1 MGQELVI
8 PGTFKGPAKAFQQ
21 LAGKGD
27 SLAVGIGQS
36 YGVLNYKGKVWSLR
50 YRGEK
55 KTFVRPDDG
64 TPANYLDVIILGQAK
79 TKSKSFFA
87 KYDPNSGD
95 SGDRPICSSID
106 GILPDDD
113 VTQKQAESCSLCPRN
128 VWKTDPATGRRGR
141 ECTDYKRLAVLVLP
155 PQTRAILGQPL
166 MEAVFLRVPPAS
178 LNSLAIMGDTME
190 KQGYHFSS
198 YITRITFDPQKS
210 WPEMVFKPVQEL
222 TDAEAPVIFELMGD
236 DLVKRI
242 TEGDISRRNNGEDGV
257 GIQVIPPGQSA
268 LQNAPQTLQ
277 AAQPQPGAPL
287 SPLQNA
293 SAGATSPPAAAPP
306 PQPGSSIIV
315 PQAPVQATALHTEAS
330 APPAITNGAQMNGGA
345 FGGLSAPPSA
355 SPADGQRLQAQPS
368 VADTGTVA
376 DTGILSGGANG
387 VIPSDHKAAPSA
399 PPAVAVASNSDAG
412 VAEESDADLDARI
425 ASILA
430 KKA

>member
-1 MGQELVI
+1 MGQELVV
-8 PGTFKGPAKAFQQ
+8 PSTFKGPAKAFQQ

-36 YGVLNYKGKVWSLR
+36 YGVLGYKGKVWSLR
-50 YRGEK
+50 YRGER

-64 TPANYLDVIILGQAK
+64 TPANYLDVVILGQAK
-79 TKSKSFFA
+79 NKSKSFFA

-95 SGDRPICSSID
+95 GGDRPLCSSID
-106 GILPDDD
+106 GVLPDDD
-113 VTQKQAESCSLCPRN
+113 VTQQQAESCALCPRN
-128 VWKTDPATGRRGR
+128 VWKTDAATGRRGR

-166 MEAVFLRVPPAS
+166 IEAVFLRVPPAS

-198 YITRITFDPQKS
+198 YVTRITFDPQKS
-210 WPEMVFKPVQEL
+210 WPEMQFKPVQEL
-222 TDAEAPVIFELMGD
+222 TDAEAPVIFELMGN

-242 TEGDISRRNNGEDGV
+242 TEGDISRRNNGEEGV

-268 LQNAPQTLQ
+268 LQ
-277 AAQPQPGAPL
+277 GAPL
-287 SPLQNA
+287 SPLQSA
-293 SAGATSPPAAAPP
+293 SAGATSTPAAAAPP
-306 PQPGSSIIV
+306 QPASTITVAS
-315 PQAPVQATALHTEAS
+315 APAPDMGLRTEAS
-330 APPAITNGAQMNGGA
+330 APPATTNGALQNDGA
-345 FGGLSAPPSA
+345 FGGLTSPPPVSTVAGQAP
-355 SPADGQRLQAQPS
+355 QPS
-368 VADTGTVA
+368 PLSA

-387 VIPSDHKAAPSA
+387 VIPAAA
-399 PPAVAVASNSDAG
+399 TALASPDAG

-425 ASILA
+425 ANILA

>member
-1 MGQELVI
+1 MGQELVV
-8 PGTFKGPAKAFQQ
+8 PSTFKGPAKAFQQ

-36 YGVLNYKGKVWSLR
+36 YGVLGYKGKVWSLR
-50 YRGEK
+50 YRGER

-79 TKSKSFFA
+79 NKSKSFFA
-87 KYDPNSGD
+87 QYDPNSGD
-95 SGDRPICSSID
+95 GGDRPLCSSID
-106 GILPDDD
+106 GVLPDDD
-113 VTQKQAESCSLCPRN
+113 VTKKQAESCALCPRN
-128 VWKTDPATGRRGR
+128 VWKTDAATGRRGR

-198 YITRITFDPQKS
+198 YITRIMFDPQKS
-210 WPEMVFKPVQEL
+210 WPEMQFKPVQEL

-242 TEGDISRRNNGEDGV
+242 TEGDISRRNNGEEGV

-268 LQNAPQTLQ
+268 LQGA
-277 AAQPQPGAPL
+277 PQPGAPL
-287 SPLQNA
+287 SPLQSA
-293 SAGATSPPAAAPP
+293 SAGATSPPAAAAP
-306 PQPGSSIIV
+306 PQPASTIIV
-315 PQAPVQATALHTEAS
+315 PSAPAPDMGLRTEAS
-330 APPAITNGAQMNGGA
+330 APPATTNGALQNDGA
-345 FGGLSAPPSA
+345 FAGLAAPTAPAPST
-355 SPADGQRLQAQPS
+355 QPS
-368 VADTGTVA
+368 SVDA
-376 DTGILSGGANG
+376 GILSGGANG
-387 VIPSDHKAAPSA
+387 VIPTTAAPLTVA
-399 PPAVAVASNSDAG
+399 PSTTPDAG

-425 ASILA
+425 ANILA

>member
-1 MGQELVI
+1 MGQELVV
-8 PGTFKGPAKAFQQ
+8 PSTFKGPAKAFQQ

-36 YGVLNYKGKVWSLR
+36 YGVLGYKGKVWSLR
-50 YRGEK
+50 YRGER

-79 TKSKSFFA
+79 NKSKSFFA
-87 KYDPNSGD
+87 TYDPNSGD
-95 SGDRPICSSID
+95 GGDRPLCSSID

-113 VTQKQAESCSLCPRN
+113 VTEKQAESCAICPRN
-128 VWKTDPATGRRGR
+128 VWKTDATTGRRGR

-210 WPEMVFKPVQEL
+210 WPEMQFKPVQEL

-268 LQNAPQTLQ
+268 LQG
-277 AAQPQPGAPL
+277 AAQPGAPL
-287 SPLQNA
+287 SPLQSA
-293 SAGATSPPAAAPP
+293 SIGATSAPAAAAPP
-306 PQPGSSIIV
+306 QPASTIIV
-315 PQAPVQATALHTEAS
+315 PSAPAPDTGLRTEAS
-330 APPAITNGAQMNGGA
+330 APPATTNGAQQNGGA
-345 FGGLSAPPSA
+345 FGASKSPTAP
-355 SPADGQRLQAQPS
+355 QPS
-368 VADTGTVA
+368 SLDA
-376 DTGILSGGANG
+376 GILSGGATG
-387 VIPSDHKAAPSA
+387 VIPAAASA
-399 PPAVAVASNSDAG
+399 PTPDAG
-412 VAEESDADLDARI
+412 IAEESDADLDARI
-425 ASILA
+425 ANILA

>member
-1 MGQELVI
+1 MGQELVV
-8 PGTFKGPAKAFQQ
+8 PSTFKGPAKAFQQ

-36 YGVLNYKGKVWSLR
+36 YGVLGYKGKVWSLR
-50 YRGEK
+50 YRGER

-79 TKSKSFFA
+79 NKSKSFFA

-95 SGDRPICSSID
+95 GGDRPLCSSID
-106 GILPDDD
+106 GVLPDDD
-113 VTQKQAESCSLCPRN
+113 VTQKQAESCALCARN

-155 PQTRAILGQPL
+155 PQTRAILGQAL

-198 YITRITFDPQKS
+198 YITRIMFDPQKS
-210 WPEMVFKPVQEL
+210 WPEMQFKPVQEL

-242 TEGDISRRNNGEDGV
+242 TEGDISRRNNGEEGV

-268 LQNAPQTLQ
+268 LQNN
-277 AAQPQPGAPL
+277 PQPGAPL
-287 SPLQNA
+287 SPLQSA
-293 SAGATSPPAAAPP
+293 SAGATSPPAAAAP
-306 PQPGSSIIV
+306 PQPASTITVAS
-315 PQAPVQATALHTEAS
+315 APEPDIRLPTAAS
-330 APPAITNGAQMNGGA
+330 APPATTNGALLNGGA
-345 FGGLSAPPSA
+345 FAGLAAPAATAPTPSTPPS
-355 SPADGQRLQAQPS
+355 S
-368 VADTGTVA
+368 VDA
-376 DTGILSGGANG
+376 GILSGGANG
-387 VIPSDHKAAPSA
+387 VIPAAA
-399 PPAVAVASNSDAG
+399 PPALSATADAG

-425 ASILA
+425 ANILA

>member
-1 MGQELVI
+1 MGQELVV
-8 PGTFKGPAKAFQQ
+8 PSTFKGPAKAFQQ

-36 YGVLNYKGKVWSLR
+36 YGVLGYKGKVWSLR
-50 YRGEK
+50 YRGER

-79 TKSKSFFA
+79 NKSKSFFA

-95 SGDRPICSSID
+95 GGDRPLCSSID
-106 GILPDDD
+106 GVLPDDD
-113 VTQKQAESCSLCPRN
+113 VTQKQAESCALCPRN
-128 VWKTDPATGRRGR
+128 VWKTDAATGRRGR

-198 YITRITFDPQKS
+198 YITRIMFDPQKS
-210 WPEMVFKPVQEL
+210 WPEMQFKPVQEL

-242 TEGDISRRNNGEDGV
+242 TEGDISRRNNGEEGV

-268 LQNAPQTLQ
+268 LQGNRSATTLT
-277 AAQPQPGAPL
+277 GAPL
-287 SPLQNA
+287 SPLQSA
-293 SAGATSPPAAAPP
+293 SAGATSPPAAAAP
-306 PQPGSSIIV
+306 PQPASTIIV
-315 PQAPVQATALHTEAS
+315 PSAPAPDICLRTEAS
-330 APPAITNGAQMNGGA
+330 APPATTNGAFQNGA
-345 FGGLSAPPSA
+345 TSTGLTVTAPTAPAPSTPPSSLDA
-355 SPADGQRLQAQPS
+355 
-368 VADTGTVA
+368 
-376 DTGILSGGANG
+376 GILSGGANG
-387 VIPSDHKAAPSA
+387 VIPAAVSPQT
-399 PPAVAVASNSDAG
+399 PVLASPDAG

-425 ASILA
+425 ANILA